1 MFALPVLD
9 RSVIADIRAIGGN
22 DDLFRRILD
31 LFVSKAPQAI
41 AKVESLRDSSDL
53 ANLANAAHAL
63 KSLCANIGARRA
75 TAACDQL
82 EHAARNGDSFEA
94 GEKIGA
100 IAAEMFAVMI
110 EVERL
115 RAA

>member
-1 MFALPVLD
+1 MLSPPVLD
-9 RSVIADIRAIGGN
+9 SCILNEIRAIGGS
-22 DDLFRRILD
+22 DVLYRRILD
-31 LFVSKAPQAI
+31 LFASRAPSI
-41 AKVESLRDSSDL
+41 IDKVESLRDSSDL
-53 ANLANAAHAL
+53 ASLADAAHAL

-75 TAACDQL
+75 AAACDDL
-82 EHAARNGDSFEA
+82 EHAARNGEPLEA